1 MFMMNHRTDKT
12 RYDKIK
18 ADPTRITCHVS
29 SKKKN
34 SIFLL
39 FSYLHHH
46 ITFKM
51 FHPFDFPSPTS
62 VREGGEGEGGEGGEG
77 EPLVLLITDQL
88 ASPADFVLV
97 GFVVEGVKGRGG
109 SGSGMKLGMGK
120 GVGVRGGGGGGIGMK
135 VMILSVS
142 GSMSMARWGSVL
154 GKYNINLTQHLS
166 SGTIQFVDVVDVV
179 SGSGLKGVYERV
191 ESYFQDGEGSED
203 GGVAGAS
210 GDNLEGRGGEGD
222 GEHGSGVD
230 GNSRIIILDDITTLH
245 WTGLASPLELGR
257 FCRALR
263 GLCVKNDAVLVIR
276 HHVLSP
282 ATFTLTPTLTLT
294 PGDSPQEDKEPS
306 GDALFRS
313 LHALCT
319 YHMDIQPLSSGRSGV
334 VSGQIALHQGPNST
348 STKMPTNFTSTTT
361 TSNTNTTSMKTS
373 PVKTRPRSRA
383 LQYKL
388 TDTSAVYFERGAMG
402 L

>member
-1 MFMMNHRTDKT
+1 
-12 RYDKIK
+12 
-18 ADPTRITCHVS
+18 
-29 SKKKN
+29 
-34 SIFLL
+34 
-39 FSYLHHH
+39 
-46 ITFKM
+46 M
-51 FHPFDFPSPTS
+51 FHPFDFPPPSST
-62 VREGGEGEGGEGGEG
+62 VVEGGEGEGGEGEQ
-77 EPLVLLITDQL
+77 LVLLITDQL

-97 GFVVEGVKGRGG
+97 GFVVEGVGGRGG
-109 SGSGMKLGMGK
+109 SGSGMKMKLGPGSGS
-120 GVGVRGGGGGGIGMK
+120 GVGVGVEGGVRGGIGKK

-166 SGTIQFVDVVDVV
+166 SGTIQFVDVVDVILGEGTG
-179 SGSGLKGVYERV
+179 SGFLGSGLKGVYERV
-191 ESYFQDGEGSED
+191 ESYFQDEGSGGED
-203 GGVAGAS
+203 AH
-210 GDNLEGRGGEGD
+210 NLEGGEGEGEGGEG
-222 GEHGSGVD
+222 ESE
-230 GNSRIIILDDITTLH
+230 GNRGGIIILDDITTLH

-282 ATFTLTPTLTLT
+282 TIFTPSTTFTPTTFTPTFAPT
-294 PGDSPQEDKEPS
+294 PGDSPQEDKEAS

-334 VSGQIALHQGPNST
+334 VSGQIALHQGPNFIHQGPNS
-348 STKMPTNFTSTTT
+348 TSTTT
-361 TSNTNTTSMKTS
+361 STNTTSTKTS
-373 PVKTRPRSRA
+373 IVQTRPRSKA

-388 TDTSAVYFERGAMG
+388 TDTFAVYFERGAMG

>member
-1 MFMMNHRTDKT
+1 
-12 RYDKIK
+12 
-18 ADPTRITCHVS
+18 
-29 SKKKN
+29 
-34 SIFLL
+34 
-39 FSYLHHH
+39 
-46 ITFKM
+46 
-51 FHPFDFPSPTS
+51 
-62 VREGGEGEGGEGGEG
+62 
-77 EPLVLLITDQL
+77 
-88 ASPADFVLV
+88 
-97 GFVVEGVKGRGG
+97 
-109 SGSGMKLGMGK
+109 
-120 GVGVRGGGGGGIGMK
+120 
-135 VMILSVS
+135 MILSVS

-179 SGSGLKGVYERV
+179 SGFGSGFGSGTGSGSGLKGVYERV
-191 ESYFQDGEGSED
+191 ESFFQDGGSED
-203 GGVAGAS
+203 GGGQGRG
-210 GDNLEGRGGEGD
+210 GDRNLEGGEGEGEGGKGESEGNRGG
-222 GEHGSGVD
+222 
-230 GNSRIIILDDITTLH
+230 IIILDDITTLH

-276 HHVLSP
+276 HHVLS
-282 ATFTLTPTLTLT
+282 
-294 PGDSPQEDKEPS
+294 DKEAS
-306 GDALFRS
+306 GDLLFRS

-348 STKMPTNFTSTTT
+348 STKTSI
-361 TSNTNTTSMKTS
+361 
-373 PVKTRPRSRA
+373 VQTRPRSRA